1 MSAPPTPLARP
12 TSGPSRPY
20 RFPAFERTTLPN
32 GIELLVA
39 PVKRL
44 PLVTIRFVLDV
55 GARLEP
61 RSQAGVATLT
71 AAAMAEGTTRLDA
84 AALADEFERLGGS
97 LSSYATWDATH
108 VRTTVLSSRLRE
120 ALSLLSEVVR
130 TPSLPPREVA
140 RLKEER
146 LAELLELKSEPRG
159 LADEKFTSSLYK
171 RDSRFSVQEG
181 GSERSVTPL
190 TVDECRVW
198 HAEHFAPS
206 VTALVIAGDVDA
218 DDALRIASASLGDW
232 VSAEPAPAMIDDSPL
247 RDYPSVQLLDR
258 PGAPQTELRI
268 GHVGLRRL
276 HPDYFNVVV
285 MNAILGGVFNSRINL
300 NLRERNA
307 FTYGAFSSFEW
318 RRDAGPFV
326 VSTAVATPVTGSAI
340 RETIAELDR
349 MRNTAPSPDE
359 LSLSTSYLD
368 GVFPIRFETTEAIAG
383 ALASLRTLRLA
394 NSFYDTYRDRVRSVT
409 ADEVAAAAQHH
420 LHVNQLQVLAL
431 GDRAQVAPMLAE
443 LNLGPLSIIGDNDD

>member
-1 MSAPPTPLARP
+1 MTASPFARP
-12 TSGPSRPY
+12 QIGRLRPY

-32 GIELLVA
+32 GIELLIA

-55 GARLEP
+55 GARQEP

-71 AAAMAEGTTRLDA
+71 AAAMAEGTARLDA
-84 AALADEFERLGGS
+84 AALADEFERLGGV

-120 ALSLLSEVVR
+120 ALALLSEVVR
-130 TPSLPPREVA
+130 TPSLAPREVN

-159 LADEKFTSSLYK
+159 LADERFASSLYK
-171 RDSRFSVQEG
+171 GDSRFSVQEG
-181 GSERSVTPL
+181 GSERTVTPL
-190 TVDECRVW
+190 SVDACRAW
-198 HAEHFAPS
+198 HSQQFAPAA
-206 VTALVIAGDVDA
+206 TALVIAGDVSV
-218 DDALRIASASLGDW
+218 DDALQVASENLADW
-232 VSAEPAPAMIDDSPL
+232 VAAEPAPTIVDDSPS
-247 RDYPSVQLLDR
+247 RDYRSVQLLDR
-258 PGAPQTELRI
+258 PGAPQTELRL
-268 GHVGLRRL
+268 GHVGLPRL
-276 HPDYFNVVV
+276 TPDYFDVVV

-326 VSTAVATPVTGSAI
+326 VSTAVATPVTASAI
-340 RETIAELDR
+340 REAVAELER
-349 MRNTAPSPDE
+349 MRTTVPSADE

-368 GVFPIRFETTEAIAG
+368 GVFPIRFETTDAIAG
-383 ALASLRTLRLA
+383 ALASLRTLRLP
-394 NSFYDTYRDRVRSVT
+394 NNFYDTYRDRVRSVT
-409 ADEVAAAAQHH
+409 AEDVATAARNHIH
-420 LHVNQLQVLAL
+420 GDRLQVLAL
-431 GDRAQVAPMLAE
+431 GDRAQVAPMLAD
-443 LNLGPLSIIGDNDD
+443 LDLGPLSVIGDDDE

>member
-1 MSAPPTPLARP
+1 MARP
-12 TSGPSRPY
+12 TIGPSRPY
-20 RFPAFERTTLPN
+20 RFPAFERTTMPN
-32 GIELLVA
+32 GMELLIA

-61 RSQAGVATLT
+61 RSQSGVATLT

-108 VRTTVLSSRLRE
+108 VRTTVLSSRLRD
-120 ALSLLSEVVR
+120 ALSLLAEVLR
-130 TPSLPPREVA
+130 TPSFAPREVN

-146 LAELLELKSEPRG
+146 LAELLELKTEPRG
-159 LADEKFTSSLYK
+159 LADERFTSSLY
-171 RDSRFSVQEG
+171 RSDSRFSVQEG
-181 GSERSVTPL
+181 GSERTVTPL
-190 TVDECRVW
+190 TVDLCRAW
-198 HAEHFAPS
+198 HSAKFAPS
-206 VTALVIAGDVDA
+206 VTALVLAGDVNVDE
-218 DDALRIASASLGDW
+218 ALQLATENLGDW
-232 VSAEPAPAMIDDSPL
+232 VAAQPAPAVVDDAPL

-258 PGAPQTELRI
+258 PGAPQTELRL
-268 GHVGLRRL
+268 GHVGLPRL

-326 VSTAVATPVTGSAI
+326 VSTAVATPVTGAAV
-340 RETIAELDR
+340 REAIAELDR

-368 GVFPIRFETTEAIAG
+368 GVFPIRFETTDAIAG
-383 ALASLRTLRLA
+383 ALASLRTLKLP
-394 NSFYDTYRDRVRSVT
+394 NNFYDTYRDRVRSVT
-409 ADEVAAAAQHH
+409 VEDVTDAAQKH
-420 LHVNQLQVLAL
+420 LHLDRLQVLAL
-431 GDRAQVAPMLAE
+431 GDRAQVAPMLSDLE
-443 LNLGPLSIIGDNDD
+443 LGPVSAIGDDDD

>member
-1 MSAPPTPLARP
+1 MSAPPLARP
-12 TSGPSRPY
+12 QSGPSRPY

-32 GIELLVA
+32 GIELLIA

-55 GARLEP
+55 GARQEP
-61 RSQAGVATLT
+61 RADAGVATLT
-71 AAAMAEGTTRLDA
+71 AAALAEGTARLNA

-108 VRTTVLSSRLRE
+108 VRTSVLSNRLRE

-130 TPSLPPREVA
+130 TPAFEPREVN

-159 LADEKFTSSLYK
+159 LADERFTSSLY
-171 RDSRFSVQEG
+171 RGDSRLSVQEG
-181 GSERSVTPL
+181 GSERTVTRL
-190 TVDECRVW
+190 TVDACRAW
-198 HAEHFAPS
+198 HALQFSPS
-206 VTALVIAGDVDA
+206 VTALVLAGDVDV
-218 DDALRIASASLGDW
+218 DDALGIAMENLGDW
-232 VSAEPAPAMIDDSPL
+232 VAAEPAPAIVDDTPS
-247 RDYPSVQLLDR
+247 RDYRNVRLLDR
-258 PGAPQTELRI
+258 PGAPQTELRL
-268 GHVGLRRL
+268 GHVGLPRL
-276 HPDYFNVVV
+276 HPDYFDVVV

-326 VSTAVATPVTGSAI
+326 VSTAVATPVTASAI

-349 MRNTAPSPDE
+349 MRSTMPSVDE

-368 GVFPIRFETTEAIAG
+368 GVFPIRFETTDAIAG
-383 ALASLRTLRLA
+383 ALASLRTLRLP
-394 NSFYDTYRDRVRSVT
+394 NNFYDTYRERVRSVT
-409 ADEVAAAAQHH
+409 ADDVARAAREH
-420 LHVNQLQVLAL
+420 LHLERLQVLAV
-431 GDRAQVAPMLAE
+431 GDRAQVAPMLADLE
-443 LNLGPLSIIGDNDD
+443 LGPLSVIGDVDE